1 MLPLACNHS
10 HNQTIG
16 SPADADWR
24 RVAEKVRNWGRWGD
38 DDQLGTLN
46 HITQE
51 EIRYAASC
59 VRKGKTIPL
68 GAPFNAQGP
77 QGAHGLRRN
86 PIHVMTVDGGDRQI
100 DQLAKEW
107 RGPSEE
113 WVADLFANAPGRF
126 TDDYV
131 IMPLQSCTQ
140 WDALSHFYY
149 EDKLYNGFPASSV
162 TSLGATRDA
171 IDPIAEAAH
180 ITGRGILLDV
190 ARYRGVDHMQADEIV
205 SPEELDAIAKAQGV
219 EIRKGDI
226 VVIRTGWYLEWLKN
240 ADEENWAWCSPG
252 ISWRCAEWF
261 YDLDT
266 AAVACDNVGVEVM
279 KTEIEG
285 VWSAFHMLALRDM
298 GMMLGEI
305 WNLEKL
311 GADCAEDGVYEFL
324 LCAPALNIT
333 GAVGTPL
340 NPIAMK

>member
-1 MLPLACNHS
+1 MTCNHTHDEAAS
-10 HNQTIG
+10 P
-16 SPADADWR
+16 PADAEWR

-46 HITQE
+46 HIGPEQ
-51 EIRYAASC
+51 IRHAGSLI
-59 VRKGKTIPL
+59 KQGKIIPL
-68 GAPFNAQGP
+68 GAPLNAHGP

-86 PIHVMTVDGGDRQI
+86 PIHVMTVDGGDRQME
-100 DQLAKEW
+100 QLAREW
-107 RGPSEE
+107 RGPSEQWMAE
-113 WVADLFANAPGRF
+113 LFENAPGRF

-149 EDKLYNGFPASSV
+149 EDKLYNGFPAASV
-162 TSLGATRDA
+162 TSLGAMRDG

-180 ITGRGILLDV
+180 ITGRGVLLDV
-190 ARYRGVDHMQADEIV
+190 ARYRGVEHMGPDEIV
-205 SPEELDAIAKAQGV
+205 PPEELDAIAKAQGV
-219 EIRKGDI
+219 ELMKGDI

-240 ADEENWAWCSPG
+240 LDEQNWAWASPG

-261 YDLDT
+261 YDHDT
-266 AAVACDNVGVEVM
+266 AAVASDNVGVEVM

-285 VWSAFHMLALRDM
+285 SWSTFHMLALRDM

-305 WNLEKL
+305 WDLEKL
-311 GADCAEDGVYEFL
+311 GEDCAADGVYEFL

-333 GAVGTPL
+333 GAVGSPL